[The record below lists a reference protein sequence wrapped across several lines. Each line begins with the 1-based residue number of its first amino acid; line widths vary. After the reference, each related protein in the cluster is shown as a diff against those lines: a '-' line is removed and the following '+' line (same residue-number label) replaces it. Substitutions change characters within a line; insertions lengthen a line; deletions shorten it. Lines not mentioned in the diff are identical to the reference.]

1 VSAVVGMS
9 FFGLMPIAGLITPGF
24 SDLIGM
30 RTTLGIA
37 AGVYGIAAAAVL
49 SLAGRHVCDHAVAP
63 TPERQPEIE
72 PVC

>member
-1 VSAVVGMS
+1 MS

-30 RTTLGIA
+30 RTTLAIA
-37 AGVYGIAAAAVL
+37 SVTYGIAAASVL
-49 SLAGRHVCDHAVAP
+49 SLAGRHVCDSPISPAP
-63 TPERQPEIE
+63 TPEIE